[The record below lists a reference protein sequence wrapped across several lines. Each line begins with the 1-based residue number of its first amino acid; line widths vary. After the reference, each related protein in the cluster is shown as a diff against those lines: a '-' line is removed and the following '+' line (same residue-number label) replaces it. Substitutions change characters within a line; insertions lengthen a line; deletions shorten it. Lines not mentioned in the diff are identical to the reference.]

1 MQTSDLKGFQ
11 FILKQRRQAL
21 FKLGATLFA
30 APLVIAS
37 QASAQF
43 RTIPRD
49 AKRATVGQQKYP
61 LPYIDLGGAAVRLAP
76 GGVIYDQNN
85 RTIVHNA
92 LLPGSEVAVMRDMN
106 GDIGRIYV
114 LTPQEQAT
122 FGKK

>member
-1 MQTSDLKGFQ
+1 MHTSDLKGFQ
-11 FILKQRRQAL
+11 FILKHRRRAL
-21 FKLGATLFA
+21 IKLSATLFA
-30 APLVIAS
+30 APLLA
-37 QASAQF
+37 ALPARAQF
-43 RTIPRD
+43 RTIPAQ
-49 AKRATVGQQKYP
+49 AKRATVGQQRYP
-61 LPYIDLGGAAVRLAP
+61 LPYLDLSGSAVRLAP

-106 GDIGRIYV
+106 GDVGRVYV